1 VLGQAHTP
9 RRRFLPVVAL
19 VLAVLVAP
27 SVSGANPSHHASSLR
42 ARDAEIMAR
51 SRSAVLGLYAIDHR
65 LAVAN
70 AQLAGLHDREQSLQA
85 ERAVLQ
91 LQIRIARRS
100 TAVAERSLAQRLRT
114 LYEEGDVEP
123 IQILLGSKNL
133 DDAMTNLDNLSRMS
147 QEGEGDLAD
156 LKAAK
161 EQLAAAARSLTQR
174 EAALTAAT
182 RAAEASAAGL
192 ADARAQRAAYI
203 GSLAAQHRMTRS
215 AIAAA
220 VVRAREA
227 QARSMV
233 VVAPEAAPMSE
244 AAASA
249 IATSAVPAGRA
260 LSVVAT
266 GYALAGRTS
275 TGLPVGWG
283 VAAVDPSVIPLGT
296 HMAVPGY
303 GEAVAADIGGAVR
316 GVVVDLWFPTV
327 AQANAWGRR
336 SVTIVLH

>member
-1 VLGQAHTP
+1 
-9 RRRFLPVVAL
+9 
-19 VLAVLVAP
+19 
-27 SVSGANPSHHASSLR
+27 
-42 ARDAEIMAR
+42 MAR

-161 EQLAAAARSLTQR
+161 EQLAAAARRPTQR
-174 EAALTAAT
+174 DTA
-182 RAAEASAAGL
+182 
-192 ADARAQRAAYI
+192 
-203 GSLAAQHRMTRS
+203 
-215 AIAAA
+215 
-220 VVRAREA
+220 
-227 QARSMV
+227 
-233 VVAPEAAPMSE
+233 
-244 AAASA
+244 
-249 IATSAVPAGRA
+249 
-260 LSVVAT
+260 
-266 GYALAGRTS
+266 
-275 TGLPVGWG
+275 
-283 VAAVDPSVIPLGT
+283 
-296 HMAVPGY
+296 
-303 GEAVAADIGGAVR
+303 
-316 GVVVDLWFPTV
+316 
-327 AQANAWGRR
+327 
-336 SVTIVLH
+336 